1 MGGEKMEMTK
11 DALKLFI

>member
-1 MGGEKMEMTK
+1 MRGEKMEMTK